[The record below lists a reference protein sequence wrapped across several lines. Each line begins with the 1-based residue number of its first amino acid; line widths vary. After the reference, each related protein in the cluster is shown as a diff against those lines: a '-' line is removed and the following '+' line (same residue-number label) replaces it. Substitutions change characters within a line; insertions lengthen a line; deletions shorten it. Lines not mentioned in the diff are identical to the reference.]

1 MRLIIIVDWCLSGC
15 NLLLLHLDVIVL
27 VNFAYIGGSSL
38 FISRVGLP
46 LRYHYHVTLLLPAY
60 LMSNRCQAKRH
71 LRVVARLKILLL
83 LVFLL
88 LSIVEG
94 EVFDVATSEL
104 GCINPVRSCA
114 TLFLDG
120 GRHLNLLGQST
131 LLFAHISRQDC
142 FLLMSI
148 LQDTLVVINLRALPY
163 SLLLVILI
171 VLLKKRS
178 DRLELTLRLDGR
190 QLRRSVWIEE

>member
-1 MRLIIIVDWCLSGC
+1 
-15 NLLLLHLDVIVL
+15 
-27 VNFAYIGGSSL
+27 
-38 FISRVGLP
+38 
-46 LRYHYHVTLLLPAY
+46 
-60 LMSNRCQAKRH
+60 MSNRCQAKRH

-104 GCINPVRSCA
+104 GCINPVRSYA

-163 SLLLVILI
+163 SLLLIILI

-178 DRLELTLRLDGR
+178 DGLELTLRRDGR

>member
-1 MRLIIIVDWCLSGC
+1 M
-15 NLLLLHLDVIVL
+15 
-27 VNFAYIGGSSL
+27 
-38 FISRVGLP
+38 
-46 LRYHYHVTLLLPAY
+46 
-60 LMSNRCQAKRH
+60 
-71 LRVVARLKILLL
+71 VARLKILLL

-178 DRLELTLRLDGR
+178 DRLELTLRWDGR
-190 QLRRSVWIEE
+190 QLRRSVWIEEYLTHSKVFWL

>member
-1 MRLIIIVDWCLSGC
+1 
-15 NLLLLHLDVIVL
+15 
-27 VNFAYIGGSSL
+27 
-38 FISRVGLP
+38 
-46 LRYHYHVTLLLPAY
+46 
-60 LMSNRCQAKRH
+60 MSNRCQAKRH

-190 QLRRSVWIEE
+190 QLRRSVWIEEYLTHSKVFWL